1 MTFQKYDGPE
11 EEIVHDP
18 FTLDMDIVHAIRLI
32 QKNERG
38 RQGRFRIMVILKQ
51 QKLKKLDQETKK
63 KIREGKMAEK
73 TRDQMDNEASV
84 FI

>member
-1 MTFQKYDGPE
+1 
-11 EEIVHDP
+11 
-18 FTLDMDIVHAIRLI
+18 
-32 QKNERG
+32 
-38 RQGRFRIMVILKQ
+38 MVILKQ